1 MDNSSKTE
9 QTSSGKI
16 WKQMAK
22 SDCNRKTIPPSV
34 WPQNT
39 LVTLWKGNGENIQ
52 KSALVP
58 GATPTPKGF
67 MAQKTA
73 TKTKEDATSKEEA
86 KATEKTATEKTKKK
100 TKKKVQKAEET

>member
-1 MDNSSKTE
+1 MDNSSRSE

-22 SDCNRKTIPPSV
+22 SDCNRKKIPPSV

-39 LVTLWKGNGENIQ
+39 LVTLQKGNGENIQ

-58 GATPTPKGF
+58 SATPTTKGF
-67 MAQKTA
+67 MA
-73 TKTKEDATSKEEA
+73 
-86 KATEKTATEKTKKK
+86 
-100 TKKKVQKAEET
+100 

>member
-1 MDNSSKTE
+1 MDNSSRTE

-39 LVTLWKGNGENIQ
+39 LVTL
-52 KSALVP
+52 
-58 GATPTPKGF
+58 
-67 MAQKTA
+67 
-73 TKTKEDATSKEEA
+73 
-86 KATEKTATEKTKKK
+86 
-100 TKKKVQKAEET
+100 